1 MLRGD
6 LADELGRMIV
16 AAVDA
21 AFSLEIS
28 VPEAVIRPALPE
40 RGADYQS
47 NVALYPNSRTTFAH
61 GGHRFLRCGARMIPF
76 FCLLARKPS
85 SATTRKRKFIC
96 SMPAILRWRV
106 VALRSYTPGEGPVFR
121 RIDTTL

>member
-6 LADELGRMIV
+6 LADELGRRIA

-21 AFSLEIS
+21 AFALEIS

-47 NVALYPNSRTTFAH
+47 NVAMPLAKRLSLPSRDVAARILQHFDPGDIVEPPQI
-61 GGHRFLRCGARMIPF
+61 GGAGFIHPTLRRGRA
-76 FCLLARKPS
+76 
-85 SATTRKRKFIC
+85 
-96 SMPAILRWRV
+96 
-106 VALRSYTPGEGPVFR
+106 GP
-121 RIDTTL
+121 